1 MKCPYCNNINSYFL
15 NTGQKKCAK
24 CKRKFSPEKII
35 LDETIIE
42 NFCEDINA
50 NQLAKKLEL
59 NYITIKKKY
68 ELFRSLISKYQEK
81 QYNKHTSNEYDEY
94 IYLPKSKKKIKQNI
108 FDAFDFLTFN
118 YGDEKIYNLLMPNLH
133 RYKNQFLDDGLEDI
147 YFKEFSKFMMFNKI
161 AKTNK
166 RENTITRFWYFFEDW
181 IVKYKGVN
189 SENFFFYLKEC
200 EFKFNYPKDEA
211 KEILLHLY
219 KEYKYS

>member
-1 MKCPYCNNINSYFL
+1 
-15 NTGQKKCAK
+15 
-24 CKRKFSPEKII
+24 
-35 LDETIIE
+35 
-42 NFCEDINA
+42 
-50 NQLAKKLEL
+50 
-59 NYITIKKKY
+59 
-68 ELFRSLISKYQEK
+68 
-81 QYNKHTSNEYDEY
+81 
-94 IYLPKSKKKIKQNI
+94 
-108 FDAFDFLTFN
+108 
-118 YGDEKIYNLLMPNLH
+118 MPNLH